1 MHGFIKL
8 WWLAFTTIAFT
19 RKCQRGIKT
28 VTIAM
33 SAFLH
38 CTSSLFFLKQWEND
52 INQTCNI
59 LSTSC
64 RCKRTII
71 ERSVK
76 AKILILRRLGSR
88 QFLLANMTP
97 FHTPFAYLGSWI
109 KSKKFAS
116 ERGAGTYFIFSALD
130 KKCRFPTTCRKC
142 LFFFTSGATDRV
154 LSVTGLGWKTPT
166 GNDEIFALFSANQW
180 KRVPYVISTM
190 VGSAS
195 VDSTIRH
202 NRQSWR

>member
-1 MHGFIKL
+1 MHGFIKFS
-8 WWLAFTTIAFT
+8 WLAFTTIAFT
-19 RKCQRGIKT
+19 KPARHQNSYHSK
-28 VTIAM
+28 V
-33 SAFLH
+33 SV
-38 CTSSLFFLKQWEND
+38 SSLCFELVVPKLKQWEND
-52 INQTCNI
+52 TNQTCNI

-97 FHTPFAYLGSWI
+97 FRTPFAYLGSWI

-130 KKCRFPTTCRKC
+130 KKCRFATTCRKC
-142 LFFFTSGATDRV
+142 LFFLHRV
-154 LSVTGLGWKTPT
+154 LLI
-166 GNDEIFALFSANQW
+166 ECFL
-180 KRVPYVISTM
+180 
-190 VGSAS
+190 
-195 VDSTIRH
+195 
-202 NRQSWR
+202 